1 MEKRN
6 IQPQQQKPV
15 VRPTVAKPAIA
26 GLSEE
31 QLTAGWTG
39 ASGAI
44 ASSIPCYYMPYVP
57 GPMGICSTSR

>member
-1 MEKRN
+1 MEKKN
-6 IQPQQQKPV
+6 LQPQQQKPV
-15 VRPTVAKPAIA
+15 VRPTVAKPIA

-44 ASSIPCYYMPYVP
+44 APAWADPEVVGYNYPFA
-57 GPMGICSTSR
+57 GDDAD

>member
-1 MEKRN
+1 MEKKN
-6 IQPQQQKPV
+6 LQPQQQKPV
-15 VRPTVAKPAIA
+15 VRPTVAKPIA

-44 ASSIPCYYMPYVP
+44 APSITLFPNPFA
-57 GPMGICSTSR
+57 GDGAE